1 MVPADK
7 AASNIIV
14 VCKKHYLDMILSELT
29 LNGSNTYIDSNLD
42 CNTLIS
48 RHIHDMKQWNISI
61 PLIMQG
67 LPSFYWLPKMH
78 KDPYGARFIAASS
91 KCTTKPLSKLL
102 TSCLSLVMMHFKRGT
117 YRDC

>member
-67 LPSFYWLPKMH
+67 YHPSIGYPKCIKTHMVLGLLQLLVNVQRS
-78 KDPYGARFIAASS
+78 PY
-91 KCTTKPLSKLL
+91 LS
-102 TSCLSLVMMHFKRGT
+102 C
-117 YRDC
+117 